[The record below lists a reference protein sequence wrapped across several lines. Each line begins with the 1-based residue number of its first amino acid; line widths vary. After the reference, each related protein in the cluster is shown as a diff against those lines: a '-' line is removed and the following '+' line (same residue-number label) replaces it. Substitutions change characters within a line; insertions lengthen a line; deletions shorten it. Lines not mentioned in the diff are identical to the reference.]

1 MNKLHHKL
9 EHSIIYLPKEKTH
22 ESSDLCC
29 CEKIQ
34 LRSLREWQRITTSSP
49 CRISCTCLVSF
60 AFLNPPR
67 LMDLVVHRRI
77 LEEHRAECEAQ
88 GKYVEAEIAKKRLD
102 ELHEQ

>member
-1 MNKLHHKL
+1 MAEDNNEQSVQDFLYVPRFLRFL
-9 EHSIIYLPKEKTH
+9 ES
-22 ESSDLCC
+22 
-29 CEKIQ
+29 
-34 LRSLREWQRITTSSP
+34 
-49 CRISCTCLVSF
+49 
-60 AFLNPPR
+60 PR